1 MFSAELS
8 ARDHGGH
15 AVVAL
20 RGELGLEDAPD
31 IASRLLATV
40 AACGPSI
47 IVDLADLESIC
58 DSGLGVLVRVS
69 KWIRACGGVA
79 LAAPQQ
85 QVRTLLDVT
94 GLIDVFPVYPTVDQ
108 AVRGARRAPG
118 GALALA
124 RTSGQR
130 LCRPRATPARQRVRT
145 GPAGLV
151 LAGLGG
157 RRSAEIFVRCGVR

>member
-20 RGELGLEDAPD
+20 RGELSLEDAPD

-69 KWIRACGGVA
+69 KWIRACGGGVA

-108 AVRGARRAPG
+108 AVRGASRAPG
-118 GALALA
+118 SALALA
-124 RTSGQR
+124 A
-130 LCRPRATPARQRVRT
+130 PPAAGFA
-145 GPAGLV
+145 GPAPGQD
-151 LAGLGG
+151 GPG
-157 RRSAEIFVRCGVR
+157 RPWCWRV